1 MEDNLPTPS
10 TTSQPLPKI
19 ITSTGL
25 TNSSVIPDLATNY
38 NDFYK
43 LSSSNAYDI
52 IAETNGINEVQFESW
67 STKFNDRYF
76 CLPGILPIC
85 SNMRFHAWSK
95 N

>member
-1 MEDNLPTPS
+1 MEDNLPTHS
-10 TTSQPLPKI
+10 TTSQPLPEI

-25 TNSSVIPDLATNY
+25 TNSSVMPDLATNY

-43 LSSSNAYDI
+43 VSSSNACDI
-52 IAETNGINEVQFESW
+52 IAETNGINEIQFESW
-67 STKFNDRYF
+67 SSKINYRYF

-85 SNMRFHAWSK
+85 SNMRFHASSK